1 MQRSII
7 VFNLDE
13 QRYALRLSAVERI
26 VRIVEITPLP
36 KAPEIVL
43 GVVNVQGQVIPVVNI
58 RKRFRLPDREISLS
72 DHLIISRTA
81 RRVVVLV
88 ADAVLGVV
96 ERWEEE
102 MTAADKILPDLEY
115 VESVV
120 KLEDGLIFIHNLDT
134 FLSLEEE
141 KTLEQ
146 AIAPTWSQG

>member
-1 MQRSII
+1 MRRPII

-58 RKRFRLPDREISLS
+58 RKRFCLPDREISLS
-72 DHLIISRTA
+72 DHLIIARTTK
-81 RRVVVLV
+81 RVVVLV
-88 ADAVLGVV
+88 ADTVLGVV
-96 ERWEEE
+96 ECWEEE
-102 MTAADKILPDLEY
+102 VTAADKILPDLEY

-141 KTLEQ
+141 KILEQ
-146 AIAPTWSQG
+146 AIAPT